1 MKKGRLISLVAA
13 SCCLGTMI
21 ATAQTTQVTGTV
33 ISMEDNMPV
42 IGASIVVK
50 GTTTGT
56 VTDMDGKFTLEVPS
70 DAHFIQI
77 SYVGMEPQELRI
89 KQNMGTIRMA
99 SDSQN
104 LDEVVV
110 TAMGLTR
117 EKKSLAYAIQ
127 EVGSEELTKAGQIS
141 VTGALSGKVAGVQ
154 INQFG
159 GSVGSSARISV
170 RGNSSLQND
179 QQPLIV
185 VDGVPISNDTQRSG
199 DNAYNGV
206 DYGSGLNDI
215 NPEDI
220 ESMTVLKGG
229 SAALYGMRAGNGVIL
244 ITTKSGKGSGVR
256 VSYDGSVTFDRAANI
271 PKLQNSYGQ
280 GNNGDEYHWQL
291 NHPEMSYQ
299 DYAEQYSF
307 NWGNE
312 ALGIKAVNASM
323 DESWGPRLDAGLNL
337 YQYDSNGEK
346 TPWVSRPN
354 NIKEFFQTGVTQSHT
369 ISVAANSEKAS
380 TRASLGYRGQT
391 GTVPNTDQK
400 RYSASLN
407 TDIKLN
413 KYISYDLSTSYTRT
427 QSDNLLGQGYGGN
440 NPINGLIN
448 WSGRQINMQ
457 TLKDNWDQVDPNTGE
472 YTYYNWNSTYAM
484 NPYFNV
490 YKNTNSYQRDRFF
503 GKTSL
508 FYQPF
513 DFLKFEGRAGLDYY
527 NATTF
532 ERHYLDRSDFPEGG
546 FESMNIKNTELN
558 LDFLANFN
566 KTFGDFNITALLG
579 ANYRDV
585 SYESSTM
592 GANALTVL
600 GVYTIANKK
609 GEALTEMDHSHIRSN
624 SIYANASVGWR
635 NQLYLDL
642 SARNDWSSTIKE
654 AFFYPSASLSWI
666 VTESLPWL
674 KGSGAALSFLKLR
687 GGWAE
692 IGNATTA
699 YRNRAYYQ
707 LYTDGSFNGV
717 AQIYKSTIYPN
728 ENLRPESIRTWEI
741 GAELGFLHD
750 RLHIDFAYYKKS
762 TTDQILDVDIPYASG
777 YRSILINAGE
787 IQNQGFEL
795 QVSGD
800 IIRNS
805 KGFNWSSTFNFSK
818 DNSKVVSLYPELEL
832 DTYGMGWTWGV
843 ETQAVEGEKWGSLVG
858 TGFARITQDDV
869 KAGTA
874 TADQIGAIKVNENGL
889 ASTESA
895 VVFGNVTPDFLLN
908 WRHDFSYKNLSFGFL
923 LDMRVGGDIWS
934 QTMYHSYTAGTSIVT
949 AENGI
954 RERAIV
960 AGVDV
965 MPEERFVMQDASGK
979 WVTNNIKTDA
989 YSWFKNDVQE
999 YCMFDGSYL
1008 KLREAYISYTF
1019 PKAWLAKTKY
1029 ISNATLSLIGN
1040 NLWLMWVH
1048 KSNKM
1053 RIDPE
1058 TGGVSSDSRGVGFE
1072 QSAVPSSRS
1081 FGIKLNL
1088 TF

>member
-56 VTDMDGKFTLEVPS
+56 VTDMDGNFTLEVPS

-127 EVGSEELTKAGQIS
+127 EVGSDELTKAGQIS

-170 RGNSSLQND
+170 RGNSSLQDD

-185 VDGVPISNDTQRSG
+185 VDGVPITNEAQRTG

-280 GNNGDEYHWQL
+280 GNNGDEWHWQ
-291 NHPEMSYQ
+291 NTHPELSYQ
-299 DYAEQYSF
+299 QYAEQYGF
-307 NWGNE
+307 NWVDGSN
-312 ALGIKAVNASM
+312 GINDFY
-323 DESWGPRLDAGLNL
+323 DESWGPRLDAGLEL
-337 YQYDSNGEK
+337 VQFDSNGQK
-346 TPWVSRPN
+346 APWISNPDNVKN
-354 NIKEFFQTGVTQSHT
+354 FFQTGVTQSHT
-369 ISVAANSEKAS
+369 ISVAANSEKAQ

-413 KYISYDLSTSYTRT
+413 EYISYDLSTSYTRT
-427 QSDNLLGQGYGGN
+427 QSDNLVGQGYSGS
-440 NPINGLIN
+440 NPINGIVS
-448 WSGRQINMQ
+448 WFGRQVNMES
-457 TLKDNWDQVDPNTGE
+457 LKNNWDHKDANGN
-472 YTYYNWNSTYAM
+472 YTYYNWNTNYHM

-490 YKNTNSYQRDRFF
+490 YENTNSYQRDRIF

-508 FYQPF
+508 YYQPF
-513 DFLKFEGRAGLDYY
+513 EFLKFEGRAGLDYY
-527 NATTF
+527 NSTSF
-532 ERHYLDRSDFPEGG
+532 ERHYIDRQDYPQGG
-546 FESMNIKNTELN
+546 FLQSNSKATELN
-558 LDFLANFN
+558 LDFIASFN
-566 KTFGDFNITALLG
+566 KTFGDFNITAMAG
-579 ANYRDV
+579 ANYRDY
-585 SYESSTM
+585 SWEESRL
-592 GANALTVL
+592 GAAALTVL
-600 GVYTIANKK
+600 GNYTIANKS
-609 GEALTEMDHSHIRSN
+609 GDATTYMDHSHTRSN

-642 SARNDWSSTIKE
+642 SARNDWSSTINE

-666 VTESLPWL
+666 VTETLPWL
-674 KGSGAALSFLKLR
+674 KGSGAALSFMKLR

-692 IGNATTA
+692 IGNATSA
-699 YRNRAYYQ
+699 YRNRAYY
-707 LYTDGSFNGV
+707 YMETEGSFNGV
-717 AQIYKSTIYPN
+717 SQIYRSMTYPN
-728 ENLRPESIRTWEI
+728 ENLRPESIKTWEI

-750 RLHIDFAYYKKS
+750 RLHIDFAYYKKT
-762 TTDQILDVDIPYASG
+762 TTDQILNVTIPYSSG
-777 YRSILINAGE
+777 YSAMLINAGE
-787 IQNQGFEL
+787 IQNKGYEL

-800 IIRNS
+800 ILRS
-805 KGFNWSSTFNFSK
+805 KNGLNWTSTFNFSK
-818 DNSKVVSLYPELEL
+818 DNSKVIELYPEMNLT
-832 DTYGMGWTWGV
+832 TYGIGWTWSV
-843 ETQAVEGEKWGSLVG
+843 ATQAIEGEKWGSLVG
-858 TGFARITQDDV
+858 TGFARINQDDV
-869 KAGTA
+869 DRGLA
-874 TADQIGAIKVNENGL
+874 TADQIGAIKVNSNGL

-895 VVFGNVTPDFLLN
+895 VNFGNVTPDFLLN
-908 WRHDFSYKNLSFGFL
+908 WRNDFSIKNLSFGFL

-934 QTMYHSYTAGTSIVT
+934 QTMAHSYGAGTSVVT

-954 RERAIV
+954 RERDIV

-979 WVTNNIKTDA
+979 WVTNEIKTDA
-989 YSWFKNDVQE
+989 YSWYKNDVSE
-999 YCMFDGSYL
+999 YYTFDGSYL

-1019 PKAWLAKTKY
+1019 PKAWMAKTKY

-1040 NLWLMWVH
+1040 NLWLIWVH
-1048 KSNKM
+1048 KSNTM
-1053 RIDPE
+1053 RLDPE

>member
-56 VTDMDGKFTLEVPS
+56 VTDMDGNFTLEVPS

-127 EVGSEELTKAGQIS
+127 EVGSDELTKAGQIS

-170 RGNSSLQND
+170 RGNSSLQTD

-199 DNAYNGV
+199 DNTYNGV

-280 GNNGDEYHWQL
+280 GNNGDEWHWQ
-291 NHPEMSYQ
+291 NTHPELSYQ
-299 DYAEQYSF
+299 QYAEQYGF
-307 NWGNE
+307 NWVDGSN
-312 ALGIKAVNASM
+312 GINDFY
-323 DESWGPRLDAGLNL
+323 DESWGPRLDAGLEL
-337 YQYDSNGEK
+337 VQFDSNGQK
-346 TPWVSRPN
+346 APWISNPDNVKN
-354 NIKEFFQTGVTQSHT
+354 FFQTGVTQSHT
-369 ISVAANSEKAS
+369 ISVAANSEKAQ

-413 KYISYDLSTSYTRT
+413 EYISYDLSTSYTRT
-427 QSDNLLGQGYGGN
+427 QSDNLVGQGYSGS
-440 NPINGLIN
+440 NPINGIVS
-448 WSGRQINMQ
+448 WFGRQVNMES
-457 TLKDNWDQVDPNTGE
+457 LKNNWDHKDANGN
-472 YTYYNWNSTYAM
+472 YTYYNWNTNYHM

-490 YKNTNSYQRDRFF
+490 YENTNSYQRDRIF

-508 FYQPF
+508 YYQPF
-513 DFLKFEGRAGLDYY
+513 EFLKFEGRAGLDYY
-527 NATTF
+527 NSTSF
-532 ERHYLDRSDFPEGG
+532 ERHYIDRQDYPQGG
-546 FESMNIKNTELN
+546 FLQSNSKATELN
-558 LDFLANFN
+558 LDFIASFN
-566 KTFGDFNITALLG
+566 KTFGDFNITAMAG
-579 ANYRDV
+579 ANYRDY
-585 SYESSTM
+585 SWEESRL
-592 GANALTVL
+592 GAAALTVL
-600 GVYTIANKK
+600 GNYTIANKS
-609 GEALTEMDHSHIRSN
+609 GDATTYMDHSHTRSN
-624 SIYANASVGWR
+624 SVYANASIGWR
-635 NQLYLDL
+635 NQLYLDA
-642 SARNDWSSTIKE
+642 SARNDWSSTINE
-654 AFFYPSASLSWI
+654 SFFYPSASLSWI
-666 VTESLPWL
+666 VTETLPWL
-674 KGSGAALSFLKLR
+674 KGSGAALSFMKLR

-692 IGNATTA
+692 IGNATSA
-699 YRNRAYYQ
+699 YRNRAYY
-707 LYTDGSFNGV
+707 YMETAGSFNGV
-717 AQIYKSTIYPN
+717 SQIYRSMTYPN
-728 ENLRPESIRTWEI
+728 ENLRPESIKTWEI

-750 RLHIDFAYYKKS
+750 RLHIDFAYYKKT
-762 TTDQILDVDIPYASG
+762 TTDQILNVTIPYSSG
-777 YRSILINAGE
+777 YSAMLINAGE
-787 IQNQGFEL
+787 IQNKGYEL

-800 IIRNS
+800 ILRS
-805 KGFNWSSTFNFSK
+805 KNGLNWTSTFNFSK
-818 DNSKVVSLYPELEL
+818 DNSKVIELYPEMNLT
-832 DTYGMGWTWGV
+832 TYGIGWTWGIA
-843 ETQAVEGEKWGSLVG
+843 TQAIEGEKWGSLVG
-858 TGFARITQDDV
+858 TGFARISQADV
-869 KAGTA
+869 DAGTA
-874 TADQIGAIKVNENGL
+874 TADQIGAIKVNSNGL

-895 VVFGNVTPDFLLN
+895 VNFGNVTPDFLLN
-908 WRHDFSYKNLSFGFL
+908 WRNDFSIKNFSFGFL

-934 QTMYHSYTAGTSIVT
+934 QTMAHSYGAGTSVVT

-954 RERAIV
+954 RERDIV

-979 WVTNNIKTDA
+979 WVTNEIKTDA
-989 YSWFKNDVQE
+989 YSWYKNDVSE
-999 YCMFDGSYL
+999 YYTFDGSYL

-1019 PKAWLAKTKY
+1019 PKAWMAKTKY

-1040 NLWLMWVH
+1040 NLWLIWVH
-1048 KSNKM
+1048 KSNTM
-1053 RIDPE
+1053 RLDPE

>member
-21 ATAQTTQVTGTV
+21 ATAQTTQITGTV

-127 EVGSEELTKAGQIS
+127 EVGSDELTKAGQIS

-170 RGNSSLQND
+170 RGNSSLQDD

-185 VDGVPISNDTQRSG
+185 VDGVPITNEAQRTG

-256 VSYDGSVTFDRAANI
+256 VSYDGSVTFDRVANI

-291 NHPEMSYQ
+291 NHPELSYQ
-299 DYAEQYSF
+299 QYAEQYGF
-307 NWGNE
+307 NWVDGSN
-312 ALGIKAVNASM
+312 GTNDFY
-323 DESWGPRLDAGLNL
+323 DESWGPRLDAGLEL
-337 YQYDSNGEK
+337 VQFDSNGEK
-346 TPWVSRPN
+346 APWVSNPDN
-354 NIKEFFQTGVTQSHT
+354 VKNFFQTGVTQSHT
-369 ISVAANSEKAS
+369 ISVSANSEKAQ

-413 KYISYDLSTSYTRT
+413 EYISYDLSTSYTRT
-427 QSDNLLGQGYGGN
+427 QSDNLVGQGYGGN
-440 NPINGLIN
+440 NPINGIVS
-448 WSGRQINMQ
+448 WFGRQVNMES
-457 TLKDNWDQVDPNTGE
+457 LKNNWAQKDAGGN
-472 YTYYNWNSTYAM
+472 YTFYNWNTNYHM

-490 YKNTNSYQRDRFF
+490 HENTNSYQRDRVF

-508 FYQPF
+508 YYQPF
-513 DFLKFEGRAGLDYY
+513 EFLKFEGRAGLDYY
-527 NATTF
+527 NSTAF
-532 ERHYLDRSDFPEGG
+532 ERHYIDRSDYPEGG
-546 FESMNIKNTELN
+546 FLQTNMKATELN
-558 LDFLANFN
+558 LDFLASFN
-566 KTFGDFNITALLG
+566 KTFGDFNVTAILG
-579 ANYRDV
+579 ANYRDY
-585 SYESSTM
+585 SWEENRL
-592 GANALTVL
+592 GAAALTVA
-600 GVYTIANKK
+600 GNYTIGNKK
-609 GEALTEMDHSHIRSN
+609 GDAVTYMDHQHSRSN
-624 SIYANASVGWR
+624 SVYANASIGWR
-635 NQLYLDL
+635 NQLYLDA
-642 SARNDWSSTIKE
+642 SARNDWSSTIHD

-666 VTESLPWL
+666 VTETLPWL

-692 IGNATTA
+692 IGNATRP
-699 YRNRAYYQ
+699 YRNRAYY
-707 LYTDGSFNGV
+707 YMDSDGSFNGV
-717 AQIYKSTIYPN
+717 AQIYRTTIFPN
-728 ENLRPESIRTWEI
+728 ENLRPESIQTWEV

-750 RLHIDFAYYKKS
+750 RLHIDFAYYKKK
-762 TTDQILDVDIPYASG
+762 TTDQILDVTIPYSSG
-777 YRSILINAGE
+777 YRSMLINAGE
-787 IQNQGFEL
+787 IQNQGYEL

-800 IIRNS
+800 ILRS
-805 KGFNWSSTFNFSK
+805 KEGLNWTSTFNFSK
-818 DNSKVVSLYPELEL
+818 DNSKVVSLYPGL
-832 DTYGMGWTWGV
+832 DVYDIGWTWGIS
-843 ETQAVEGEKWGSLVG
+843 TQAVVGEKWGSLVG
-858 TGFARITQDDV
+858 TAFARVDADDV
-869 KAGTA
+869 KEGTA

-889 ASTESA
+889 ASTESGK
-895 VVFGNVTPDFLLN
+895 VFGNVTPDFLLN
-908 WRHDFSYKNLSFGFL
+908 WRNDFSIKNFSFGFL

-934 QTMYHSYTAGTSIVT
+934 QTMNHSYTAGTSVVT

-954 RERAIV
+954 REREIL

-965 MPEERFVMQDASGK
+965 MQGERFVMQDASGK
-979 WVTNNIKTDA
+979 WVTNTIKTDA
-989 YSWFKNDVQE
+989 YQWFKNDVSE
-999 YCMFDGSYL
+999 YYTFDGSYL

-1019 PKAWLAKTKY
+1019 PKSLMAKTKY

-1040 NLWLMWVH
+1040 NLWLIWVH
-1048 KSNKM
+1048 KSNTM
-1053 RIDPE
+1053 RLDPE
-1058 TGGVSSDSRGVGFE
+1058 TGGVASDSRGVGFE

>member
-42 IGASIVVK
+42 IGASVVVK

-56 VTDMDGKFTLEVPS
+56 VTDMDGNFTLEVPS

-127 EVGSEELTKAGQIS
+127 EVGSDELTKAGQIS

-170 RGNSSLQND
+170 RGNSSLQTD

-199 DNAYNGV
+199 DNTYNGV

-280 GNNGDEYHWQL
+280 GNNGDEWHWQ
-291 NHPEMSYQ
+291 NTHPELSYQ
-299 DYAEQYSF
+299 QYAEQYGF
-307 NWGNE
+307 NWVDGSN
-312 ALGIKAVNASM
+312 GINDFY
-323 DESWGPRLDAGLNL
+323 DESWGPRLDAGLEL
-337 YQYDSNGEK
+337 VQFDSNGQK
-346 TPWVSRPN
+346 APWISNPDNVKN
-354 NIKEFFQTGVTQSHT
+354 FFQTGVTQSHT
-369 ISVAANSEKAS
+369 ISVAANSEKAQ

-413 KYISYDLSTSYTRT
+413 EYISYDLSTSYTRT
-427 QSDNLLGQGYGGN
+427 QSDNLVGQGYSGS
-440 NPINGLIN
+440 NPINGIVS
-448 WSGRQINMQ
+448 WFGRQVNMES
-457 TLKDNWDQVDPNTGE
+457 LKNNWDHKDANGN
-472 YTYYNWNSTYAM
+472 YTYYNWNTNYHM

-490 YKNTNSYQRDRFF
+490 YENTNSYQRDRIF

-508 FYQPF
+508 YYQPF
-513 DFLKFEGRAGLDYY
+513 EFLKFEGRAGLDYY
-527 NATTF
+527 NSTSF
-532 ERHYLDRSDFPEGG
+532 ERHYIDRQDYPQGG
-546 FESMNIKNTELN
+546 FLQSNSKATELN
-558 LDFLANFN
+558 LDFIASFN
-566 KTFGDFNITALLG
+566 KTFGDFNITAMAG
-579 ANYRDV
+579 ANYRDY
-585 SYESSTM
+585 SWEESRL
-592 GANALTVL
+592 GAAALTVL
-600 GVYTIANKK
+600 GNYTIANKS
-609 GEALTEMDHSHIRSN
+609 GDATTYMDHSHTRSN

-642 SARNDWSSTIKE
+642 SARNDWSSTINE

-666 VTESLPWL
+666 VTETLPWL
-674 KGSGAALSFLKLR
+674 KGSGAALSFMKLR

-692 IGNATTA
+692 IGNATSA
-699 YRNRAYYQ
+699 YRNRAYY
-707 LYTDGSFNGV
+707 YMETEGSFNGV
-717 AQIYKSTIYPN
+717 SQIYRSMTYPN
-728 ENLRPESIRTWEI
+728 ENLRPESIKTWEI

-750 RLHIDFAYYKKS
+750 RLHIDFAYYKKT
-762 TTDQILDVDIPYASG
+762 TTDQILNVTIPYSSG
-777 YRSILINAGE
+777 YSAMLINAGE
-787 IQNQGFEL
+787 IQNKGYEL

-800 IIRNS
+800 ILRS
-805 KGFNWSSTFNFSK
+805 KNGLNWTSTFNFSK
-818 DNSKVVSLYPELEL
+818 DNSKVIELYPEMNLT
-832 DTYGMGWTWGV
+832 TYGIGWTWSV
-843 ETQAVEGEKWGSLVG
+843 ATQAIEGEKWGSLVG
-858 TGFARITQDDV
+858 TGFARINQDDV
-869 KAGTA
+869 DRGLA
-874 TADQIGAIKVNENGL
+874 TADQIGAIKVNSNGL

-895 VVFGNVTPDFLLN
+895 VNFGNVTPDFLLN
-908 WRHDFSYKNLSFGFL
+908 WRNDFSIKNLSFGFL

-934 QTMYHSYTAGTSIVT
+934 QTMAHSYGAGTSVVT

-954 RERAIV
+954 RERDIV

-979 WVTNNIKTDA
+979 WVTNEIKTDA
-989 YSWFKNDVQE
+989 YSWYKNDVSE
-999 YCMFDGSYL
+999 YYTFDGSYL

-1019 PKAWLAKTKY
+1019 PKAWMAKTKY

-1040 NLWLMWVH
+1040 NLWLIWVH
-1048 KSNKM
+1048 KSNTM
-1053 RIDPE
+1053 RLDPE

>member
-56 VTDMDGKFTLEVPS
+56 VTDMDGNFTLEVPS

-170 RGNSSLQND
+170 RGNSSLQSD

-199 DNAYNGV
+199 DNTYKGV

-244 ITTKSGKGSGVR
+244 ITTKSGKGNGIR
-256 VSYDGSVTFDRAANI
+256 VSYDGSVTFDRVANV

-280 GNNGDEYHWQL
+280 GNNGDEWHWQ
-291 NHPEMSYQ
+291 NTHPELSYQ
-299 DYAEQYSF
+299 QYAEQYGF
-307 NWGNE
+307 NWVDGSN
-312 ALGIKAVNASM
+312 GINDFY
-323 DESWGPRLDAGLNL
+323 DESWGPRLDAGLEL
-337 YQYDSNGEK
+337 VQFDSNGQK
-346 TPWVSRPN
+346 VPWVSNPDN
-354 NIKEFFQTGVTQSHT
+354 VKSFFQTGVTQSHT
-369 ISVAANSEKAS
+369 VSVAANSEKAQ

-413 KYISYDLSTSYTRT
+413 DYISYDLSTSYTRT
-427 QSDNLLGQGYGGN
+427 QSDNLVNQGYSGA
-440 NPINGLIN
+440 NPINGIVS
-448 WSGRQINMQ
+448 WFGRQVNMES
-457 TLKDNWDQVDPNTGE
+457 LKNNWDQRDANGE
-472 YTYYNWNSTYAM
+472 YTFYNWNTNYHM

-490 YKNTNSYQRDRFF
+490 YENTNSYQRDRIF

-508 FYQPF
+508 YYQPF
-513 DFLKFEGRAGLDYY
+513 EFLKFEGRAGLDYY
-527 NATTF
+527 NATSF
-532 ERHYLDRSDFPEGG
+532 ERHYIDRSDYPQGG
-546 FESMNIKNTELN
+546 FLQSTSKATELN
-558 LDFLANFN
+558 LDFIASFN
-566 KTFGDFNITALLG
+566 KTFGDFNITAMAG
-579 ANYRDV
+579 ANYRDY
-585 SYESSTM
+585 SWEESRL
-592 GANALTVL
+592 GAAALTVL
-600 GVYTIANKK
+600 GNYTIANKS
-609 GEALTEMDHSHIRSN
+609 GDATTYMDHSHTRSN
-624 SIYANASVGWR
+624 SVYANASVGWR

-642 SARNDWSSTIKE
+642 SARNDWSSTINE
-654 AFFYPSASLSWI
+654 SFFYPSASLSWI

-674 KGSGAALSFLKLR
+674 KGSGNVLSFMKLR

-692 IGNATTA
+692 IGNATSA
-699 YRNRAYYQ
+699 YRNRAYY
-707 LYTDGSFNGV
+707 YMETEGSFNGV
-717 AQIYKSTIYPN
+717 SQIYRSTVYPN
-728 ENLRPESIRTWEI
+728 ENLRPESIKTWEI

-762 TTDQILDVDIPYASG
+762 TTDQILNVTIPYSSG
-777 YRSILINAGE
+777 YSAMLINAGE
-787 IQNQGFEL
+787 IQNKGYEL

-800 IIRNS
+800 ILRN
-805 KGFNWSSTFNFSK
+805 KNGLNWTSTFNFSK
-818 DNSKVVSLYPELEL
+818 DVSKVIELYPDMNLK
-832 DTYGMGWTWGV
+832 TYGIGWTWGIA
-843 ETQAVEGEKWGSLVG
+843 TQAIEGEKWGSLVG

-869 KAGTA
+869 TAGTA

-895 VVFGNVTPDFLLN
+895 VNFGNVTPDFLLN
-908 WRHDFSYKNLSFGFL
+908 WRNDFSIKNFSFGFL

-934 QTMYHSYTAGTSIVT
+934 QTMNHSYTAGTSIVT

-954 RERAIV
+954 RERDIV

-965 MPEERFVMQDASGK
+965 MQDERFVMQDASGK
-979 WVTNNIKTDA
+979 WVTNNIKTNA
-989 YSWFKNDVQE
+989 YSWFKNDVSE
-999 YCMFDGSYL
+999 YYTFDGSYL

-1019 PKAWLAKTKY
+1019 PKAWMAKTKY

-1040 NLWLMWVH
+1040 NLWLIWVH
-1048 KSNKM
+1048 SSNKM
-1053 RIDPE
+1053 RLDPE

>member
-56 VTDMDGKFTLEVPS
+56 VTDMDGNFTLEVPS

-170 RGNSSLQND
+170 RGNSSLQAD

-199 DNAYNGV
+199 DNTYNGV

-244 ITTKSGKGSGVR
+244 ITTKSGKGNGIR
-256 VSYDGSVTFDRAANI
+256 VSYDGSVTFDRVANV

-280 GNNGDEYHWQL
+280 GNNGDEWHWQ
-291 NHPEMSYQ
+291 NTHPELSYQ
-299 DYAEQYSF
+299 QYAEQYGF
-307 NWGNE
+307 NWVDGSN
-312 ALGIKAVNASM
+312 GINDFY
-323 DESWGPRLDAGLNL
+323 DESWGPRLDAGLEL
-337 YQYDSNGEK
+337 VQFDSNGQK
-346 TPWVSRPN
+346 VPWVSNPDN
-354 NIKEFFQTGVTQSHT
+354 VKSFFQTGVTQSHT
-369 ISVAANSEKAS
+369 VSVAANSEKAQ

-413 KYISYDLSTSYTRT
+413 DYISYDLSTSYTRT
-427 QSDNLLGQGYGGN
+427 QSDNLVNQGYSGA
-440 NPINGLIN
+440 NPINGIVS
-448 WSGRQINMQ
+448 WFGRQVNMES
-457 TLKDNWDQVDPNTGE
+457 LKNNWDQRDANGE
-472 YTYYNWNSTYAM
+472 YTFYNWNTNYHM

-490 YKNTNSYQRDRFF
+490 YENTNSYQRDRIF

-508 FYQPF
+508 YYQPF
-513 DFLKFEGRAGLDYY
+513 EFLKFEGRAGLDYY
-527 NATTF
+527 NATSF
-532 ERHYLDRSDFPEGG
+532 ERHYIDRSDYPQGG
-546 FESMNIKNTELN
+546 FLQSTSKATELN
-558 LDFLANFN
+558 LDFIASFN
-566 KTFGDFNITALLG
+566 KTFGDFNITAMAG
-579 ANYRDV
+579 ANYRDY
-585 SYESSTM
+585 SWEESRL
-592 GANALTVL
+592 GAAALTVL
-600 GVYTIANKK
+600 GNYTIANKS
-609 GEALTEMDHSHIRSN
+609 GDATTYMDHSHTRSN
-624 SIYANASVGWR
+624 SVYANASVGWR

-642 SARNDWSSTIKE
+642 SARNDWSSTINE
-654 AFFYPSASLSWI
+654 SFFYPSASLSWI

-674 KGSGAALSFLKLR
+674 KGSGNVLSFMKLR

-692 IGNATTA
+692 IGNATSA
-699 YRNRAYYQ
+699 YRNRAYY
-707 LYTDGSFNGV
+707 YMETAGSFNGV
-717 AQIYKSTIYPN
+717 SQIYRSTVYPN
-728 ENLRPESIRTWEI
+728 ENLRPESIKTWEI

-762 TTDQILDVDIPYASG
+762 TTDQILNVTIPYSSG
-777 YRSILINAGE
+777 YSAMLINAGE
-787 IQNQGFEL
+787 IQNKGYEL

-800 IIRNS
+800 ILRN
-805 KGFNWSSTFNFSK
+805 KNGLNWTSTFNFSK
-818 DNSKVVSLYPELEL
+818 DVSKVIELYPDMNLK
-832 DTYGMGWTWGV
+832 TYGIGWTWGIA
-843 ETQAVEGEKWGSLVG
+843 TQAIEGEKWGSLVG

-869 KAGTA
+869 TAGTA

-895 VVFGNVTPDFLLN
+895 VNFGNVTPDFLLN
-908 WRHDFSYKNLSFGFL
+908 WRNDFSIKNFSFGFL

-934 QTMYHSYTAGTSIVT
+934 QTMNHSYTAGTSIVT

-954 RERAIV
+954 RERDIV

-965 MPEERFVMQDASGK
+965 MQDERFVMQDASGK
-979 WVTNNIKTDA
+979 WVTNNIKTNA
-989 YSWFKNDVQE
+989 YSWFKNDVSE
-999 YCMFDGSYL
+999 YYTFDGSYL

-1019 PKAWLAKTKY
+1019 PKAWMAKTKY
-1029 ISNATLSLIGN
+1029 ISNATLSVIGQ
-1040 NLWLMWVH
+1040 NLWLIWVH
-1048 KSNKM
+1048 SSNTM
-1053 RIDPE
+1053 RLDPE

>member
-21 ATAQTTQVTGTV
+21 ATAQTTQITGTV

-56 VTDMDGKFTLEVPS
+56 VTDMDGNFVLEVPS
-70 DAHFIQI
+70 DARFLQI
-77 SYVGMEPQELRI
+77 SYVGMESQELRI
-89 KQNMGTIRMA
+89 RPDMGTIRMA
-99 SDSQN
+99 ADSQN

-170 RGNSSLQND
+170 RGNSSLQAD

-199 DNAYNGV
+199 DNTYNGV

-244 ITTKSGKGSGVR
+244 ITTKSGKGNGIR
-256 VSYDGSVTFDRAANI
+256 VSYDGSVTFDRVANV

-280 GNNGDEYHWQL
+280 GNNGDEWHWQ
-291 NHPEMSYQ
+291 NTHPELSYQ
-299 DYAEQYSF
+299 QYAEQYGF
-307 NWGNE
+307 NWVDGSN
-312 ALGIKAVNASM
+312 GINDFY
-323 DESWGPRLDAGLNL
+323 DESWGPRLDAGLEL
-337 YQYDSNGEK
+337 VQFDSNGQK
-346 TPWVSRPN
+346 VPWVSNPDN
-354 NIKEFFQTGVTQSHT
+354 VKSFFQTGVTQSHT
-369 ISVAANSEKAS
+369 VSVAANSEKAQ

-413 KYISYDLSTSYTRT
+413 DYISYDLSTSYTRT
-427 QSDNLLGQGYGGN
+427 QSDNLVNQGYSGA
-440 NPINGLIN
+440 NPINGIVS
-448 WSGRQINMQ
+448 WFGRQVNMES
-457 TLKDNWDQVDPNTGE
+457 LKNNWDQRDANGE
-472 YTYYNWNSTYAM
+472 YTFYNWNTNYHM

-490 YKNTNSYQRDRFF
+490 YENTNSYQRDRIF

-508 FYQPF
+508 YYQPF
-513 DFLKFEGRAGLDYY
+513 EFLKFEGRAGLDYY
-527 NATTF
+527 NATSF
-532 ERHYLDRSDFPEGG
+532 ERHYIDRSDYPQGG
-546 FESMNIKNTELN
+546 FLQSTSKATELN
-558 LDFLANFN
+558 LDFIASFN
-566 KTFGDFNITALLG
+566 KTFGDFNITAMAG
-579 ANYRDV
+579 ANYRDY
-585 SYESSTM
+585 SWEESRL
-592 GANALTVL
+592 GAAALTVL
-600 GVYTIANKK
+600 GNYTIANKS
-609 GEALTEMDHSHIRSN
+609 GDATTYMDHSHTRSN
-624 SIYANASVGWR
+624 SVYANASVGWR

-642 SARNDWSSTIKE
+642 SARNDWSSTINE
-654 AFFYPSASLSWI
+654 SFFYPSASLSWI

-674 KGSGAALSFLKLR
+674 KGSGNVLSFMKLR

-692 IGNATTA
+692 IGNATSA
-699 YRNRAYYQ
+699 YRNRAYY
-707 LYTDGSFNGV
+707 YMETEGSFNGV
-717 AQIYKSTIYPN
+717 SQIYRSTVYPN
-728 ENLRPESIRTWEI
+728 ENLRPESIKTWEI

-762 TTDQILDVDIPYASG
+762 TTDQILNVTIPYSSG
-777 YRSILINAGE
+777 YSAMLINAGE
-787 IQNQGFEL
+787 IQNKGYEL

-800 IIRNS
+800 ILRN
-805 KGFNWSSTFNFSK
+805 KNGLNWTSTFNFSK
-818 DNSKVVSLYPELEL
+818 DVSKVIELYPDMNLK
-832 DTYGMGWTWGV
+832 TYGIGWTWGIA
-843 ETQAVEGEKWGSLVG
+843 TQAIEGEKWGSLVG

-869 KAGTA
+869 TAGTA

-895 VVFGNVTPDFLLN
+895 VNFGNVTPDFLLN
-908 WRHDFSYKNLSFGFL
+908 WRNDFSIKNFSFGFL

-934 QTMYHSYTAGTSIVT
+934 QTMNHSYTAGTSIVT

-954 RERAIV
+954 RERDIV

-965 MPEERFVMQDASGK
+965 MQDERFVMQDASGK
-979 WVTNNIKTDA
+979 WVTNNIKTNA
-989 YSWFKNDVQE
+989 YSWFKNDVSE
-999 YCMFDGSYL
+999 YYTFDGSYL

-1019 PKAWLAKTKY
+1019 PKAWMAKTKY
-1029 ISNATLSLIGN
+1029 ISNATLSVIGQ
-1040 NLWLMWVH
+1040 NLWLIWVH
-1048 KSNKM
+1048 SSNTM
-1053 RIDPE
+1053 RLDPE